1 MIVNYKLNEIN
12 YENKLVDI
20 ITSYVK
26 ILNEKDKTLEKIEE
40 PSLTTINNKNIY
52 QVVYKGTSDGI
63 EYDFILS
70 SIDYTDDDILSPVI
84 QVVEVGNY
92 KNNKEKLSN
101 ILSSI
106 IKEKH

>member
-1 MIVNYKLNEIN
+1 MFNEEELKIVKEKAL
-12 YENKLVDI
+12 ENHIPI
-20 ITSYVK
+20 IM
-26 ILNEKDKTLEKIEE
+26 DDTLEKIEE

-70 SIDYTDDDILSPVI
+70 SIDYKDDDILSLVI

-106 IKEKH
+106 IKEKY